1 MQHKKEV
8 SWSLNLFQVTIIMW
22 KMKASFVTIQTIVQ
36 LPISYREFQNIPSE
50 KSNNKEWKM
59 KKSNPN
65 WLKHIFTEVRNVP
78 YIQWSN

>member
-1 MQHKKEV
+1 
-8 SWSLNLFQVTIIMW
+8 
-22 KMKASFVTIQTIVQ
+22 MKASFVTIQTIVQ

-65 WLKHIFTEVRNVP
+65 
-78 YIQWSN
+78 